1 MKNSDILLM
10 DEATEGF
17 DVESNEA
24 LHELLHSELKNKV
37 IIFITHKYKELE
49 RVDKVYRLSK
59 GILELVSE
67 SEV

>member
-1 MKNSDILLM
+1 MKNADILLM

-24 LHELLHSELKNKV
+24 LHELLHSELKNKT

-67 SEV
+67 S